1 VARLH
6 LPAASNFFQISDYTI
21 TGKAAGGLLRRPLQ
35 FALGRGK
42 NVFAQNK
49 AGYVFLFTSSSA
61 VLHARWNQ
69 GAQTYPDNLHFY
81 SLYRV

>member
-21 TGKAAGGLLRRPLQ
+21 TGKAPGGLLRRPLQ

-42 NVFAQNK
+42 NVFRPK
-49 AGYVFLFTSSSA
+49 
-61 VLHARWNQ
+61 
-69 GAQTYPDNLHFY
+69 
-81 SLYRV
+81 